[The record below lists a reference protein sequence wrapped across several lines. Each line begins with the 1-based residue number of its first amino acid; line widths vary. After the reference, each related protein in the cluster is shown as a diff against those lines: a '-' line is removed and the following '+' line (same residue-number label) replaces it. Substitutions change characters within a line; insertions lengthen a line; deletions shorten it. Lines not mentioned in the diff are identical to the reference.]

1 MFSSFTNQATSA
13 LGTAAMERITL
24 LLNHVLRSE
33 PVATARLTPHAG
45 RSIQVVWTGWPQLL
59 PAPPL
64 VAFLVTPAGM
74 LEWCED
80 QPPLDADLRLTIDA
94 RNPAKMAFQW
104 LGGQRPEVGIDGDAA
119 FAADISWVMQNVR
132 WDIQDDLA
140 RIVGDGPAHELAKF
154 GQMLSSG
161 LQKTLQ
167 MVSGAVGKMRRSE
180 GAASPDGAAPTGSRY
195 DEFRRN
201 DATRFD
207 A

>member
-1 MFSSFTNQATSA
+1 MFSSFTNQATNA

-45 RSIQVVWTGWPQLL
+45 RSIQVVWTGWPSVL

-80 QPPLDADLRLTIDA
+80 QPPLDADLRLTVDA
-94 RNPAKMAFQW
+94 RNPAKMAMQW

-161 LQKTLQ
+161 LQKTLR
-167 MVSGAVGKMRRSE
+167 MVSGAVGKMRRPE
-180 GAASPDGAAPTGSRY
+180 GAASADAPAGSRY